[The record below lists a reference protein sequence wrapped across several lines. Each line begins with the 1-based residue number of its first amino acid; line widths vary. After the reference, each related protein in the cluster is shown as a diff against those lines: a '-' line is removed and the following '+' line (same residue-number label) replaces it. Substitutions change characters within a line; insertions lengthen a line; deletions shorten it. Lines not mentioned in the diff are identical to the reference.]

1 MTDQIATTPLRVA
14 RPRRRFWLPLYSW
27 LLIGYLVLP
36 IGAMVLFSFNRVLT
50 GLPQVSFQW
59 NGFTTQWYQQWSQ
72 VPGLTAAFWLS
83 LRLALVAALIS
94 TVLGTMLALSLVRYS
109 PREFRG
115 KSFVNQTLFMNIAAP
130 EIVMGASLLGL
141 FATLNVARGFTT
153 LLLTH
158 VAFSIAYVAV
168 TVRARL
174 SGFDRT
180 LEEAA
185 GDLGSSPFTTFRL
198 VTLPLIMPG
207 VLAGGLMAFALSL
220 DDFVASNFVSGS
232 TLPFPVWVYGA
243 TRVGIPPQVFV
254 FGTIIFLLGAA
265 GAIGSL
271 VLSRRGMK
279 RS

>member
-109 PREFRG
+109 PC
-115 KSFVNQTLFMNIAAP
+115 
-130 EIVMGASLLGL
+130 LLY
-141 FATLNVARGFTT
+141 T
-153 LLLTH
+153 
-158 VAFSIAYVAV
+158 
-168 TVRARL
+168 
-174 SGFDRT
+174 
-180 LEEAA
+180 
-185 GDLGSSPFTTFRL
+185 SPSPR
-198 VTLPLIMPG
+198 
-207 VLAGGLMAFALSL
+207 
-220 DDFVASNFVSGS
+220 D
-232 TLPFPVWVYGA
+232 
-243 TRVGIPPQVFV
+243 
-254 FGTIIFLLGAA
+254 
-265 GAIGSL
+265 
-271 VLSRRGMK
+271 
-279 RS
+279 